1 SSALPTNAP
10 MSEAYGETSETNIRG
25 SSPMIRGATTPRFGW
40 RTTYDPKEERMIE
53 TYRMLGREH
62 EADLAREAERRRD
75 ASLVRRD
82 VGRRRFPPIPRLTA
96 LRRLVAARPP
106 PVPPPAQ
113 APTSLSPSREP
124 LSGRPPPARVR

>member
-1 SSALPTNAP
+1 
-10 MSEAYGETSETNIRG
+10 
-25 SSPMIRGATTPRFGW
+25 
-40 RTTYDPKEERMIE
+40 MIE

-96 LRRLVAARPP
+96 LRRLAAARASR
-106 PVPPPAQ
+106 VPRRA
-113 APTSLSPSREP
+113 
-124 LSGRPPPARVR
+124 